1 MNRNNTLPPLSYYPQ
16 PQGIENTDYSNN
28 LPVIR
33 SQTPILD
40 NYNNNNN
47 NNNASNNYLASQNMM
62 KEIRELKTSLK
73 TQLQNQNELQKKLID
88 SYKLISQQDN
98 IIRLNTTKINEHDLK
113 ITNIL
118 SNFNNFMKVQENT
131 NNLLSECENKI
142 NHTLLPIEAFSS
154 FKNQIQNNNLII
166 NENLKKIFTYND
178 NTDLILNDLKNT
190 DQNNLNLLLKKIKLI
205 TDKEETFFADKHQEN
220 LNYIKDHNNIILSKI
235 NQLKEFIDNV
245 QAQVAEE
252 MNYRKIND
260 DKIVKQVI
268 NYINQEYDKKFKNLE
283 KNTLETEKN
292 LINMNK
298 DYAKTFQEIIT
309 KQKDGNDTEFKN
321 IKLLIEK
328 GLKKN
333 QVKYDNDINEM
344 KKLISSIKGEIDEN
358 KSTVDKIDGFVKE
371 NVKLMN
377 EFKIKGDQ
385 NIIDF
390 SKKIKQIEQE
400 SLKKYDDTKNN
411 ILKELNANIE
421 KEKEIRN
428 EFEKNINAGL
438 TSKLHS
444 YDNNINDLKE
454 KCQQLKKMI
463 ENKYETEKKDK
474 NTIGIN
480 NIKFDEIYINKF
492 NNLNKDMQENYKKL
506 QEELETKVNLIK
518 SYVKKNMDEY
528 SKHVDDDLYQKF
540 NVLSNDFKGEVDKSK
555 VELDG
560 KNQQYIQELELRLNK
575 KYEQFINKVNK

>member
-344 KKLISSIKGEIDEN
+344 KKLISSIKEEIDEN

-371 NVKLMN
+371 NVKLKN

-390 SKKIKQIEQE
+390 SKKIKKIEQ
-400 SLKKYDDTKNN
+400 K
-411 ILKELNANIE
+411 
-421 KEKEIRN
+421 
-428 EFEKNINAGL
+428 
-438 TSKLHS
+438 
-444 YDNNINDLKE
+444 
-454 KCQQLKKMI
+454 
-463 ENKYETEKKDK
+463 
-474 NTIGIN
+474 
-480 NIKFDEIYINKF
+480 
-492 NNLNKDMQENYKKL
+492 
-506 QEELETKVNLIK
+506 
-518 SYVKKNMDEY
+518 
-528 SKHVDDDLYQKF
+528 
-540 NVLSNDFKGEVDKSK
+540 
-555 VELDG
+555 
-560 KNQQYIQELELRLNK
+560 
-575 KYEQFINKVNK
+575 